1 MAIYKN
7 RGAIFIDDTAI
18 FYLTGLSL
26 LIPFSNPHRN
36 EPLLWHANLH
46 LSSLIPHLLFYHHP
60 CPAVLV
66 LNDTVLNA
74 A

>member
-26 LIPFSNPHRN
+26 MIPSSNPHRN
-36 EPLLWHANLH
+36 EPELCT
-46 LSSLIPHLLFYHHP
+46 YM
-60 CPAVLV
+60 V
-66 LNDTVLNA
+66 
-74 A
+74 

>member
-26 LIPFSNPHRN
+26 MIPSSNPHRN
-36 EPLLWHANLH
+36 E
-46 LSSLIPHLLFYHHP
+46 
-60 CPAVLV
+60 LV
-66 LNDTVLNA
+66 LYTYMI
-74 A
+74 